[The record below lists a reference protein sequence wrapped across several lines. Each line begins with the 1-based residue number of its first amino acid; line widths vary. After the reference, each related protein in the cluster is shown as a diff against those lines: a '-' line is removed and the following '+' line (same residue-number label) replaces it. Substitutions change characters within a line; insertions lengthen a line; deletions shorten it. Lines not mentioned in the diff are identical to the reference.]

1 MTWREAFATLQL
13 EVEEKIGRGQREAVA
28 RFNAQQDGAAA
39 GLRSVAE
46 AAGE

>member
-13 EVEEKIGRGQREAVA
+13 EVEEKIGRAQREAVE
-28 RFNAQQDGAAA
+28 RHNAQQDAAAA

-46 AAGE
+46 AAG